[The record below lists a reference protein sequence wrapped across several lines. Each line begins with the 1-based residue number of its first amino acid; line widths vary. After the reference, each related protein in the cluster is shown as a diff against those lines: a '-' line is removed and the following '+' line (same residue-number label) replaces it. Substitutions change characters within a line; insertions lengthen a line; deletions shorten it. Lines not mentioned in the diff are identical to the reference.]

1 MPLPARLLPALLALP
16 AHVFGMTLL
25 ASHYTG
31 KIYKL
36 SFDNNTLTVD
46 SSTEGA
52 GTLPSWLSLD
62 TKGGVKTVYSVD
74 EDFSGSGVLA
84 SFSVGTDGSLTQ
96 TGQQPSEGGSVCG
109 TPYADSKFFASVEYN
124 PSTLTTYTLPFEED
138 GEILQQFKFT
148 MAAPGPN
155 SRQDAPHPHSTYVD
169 PTGNFLL
176 VPDLGAD
183 LVRIFSI
190 NATTGEL
197 TTCPPGEAGPGDGPR
212 HATFWAPSSNLTTG
226 LMVYTVNELG
236 NSVTSWSTSYP
247 EDGCLTLNRLQ
258 TLKTYAGDSIT
269 EGTKAAEV
277 HVAGNFLYAANRA
290 DETFGSEQ
298 DSMATYSIDP
308 ATGNITWVEATDS
321 YTWFP
326 RTFQINKAQTLLAIG
341 GQTSS
346 NVAIVRRDPETGLLG
361 DLVASVQVATPGHA
375 QQEDGLSDVIW
386 VE

>member
-1 MPLPARLLPALLALP
+1 MPRPKHILQVLLALP
-16 AHVFGMTLL
+16 AHVLGVSLL

-31 KIYKL
+31 KIYTL
-36 SFDNNTLTVD
+36 SFENDTLTVD
-46 SSTEGA
+46 SSTSDA

-62 TKGGVKTVYSVD
+62 TVGGVKTVYSVD

-84 SFSVGTDGSLTQ
+84 SFSVNANGSLTL
-96 TGQQPSEGGSVCG
+96 TGQQPSLGSSVCG
-109 TPYADSKFFASVEYN
+109 TTYGNSKFFATVEYN
-124 PSTLTTYTLPFEED
+124 FSTLTLYALPFEED
-138 GEILQQFKFT
+138 GKMIQQFKFT

-155 SRQDAPHPHSTYVD
+155 PRQDAPHPHSTYVD

-190 NATTGEL
+190 NGTTGEL
-197 TTCPPGEAGPGDGPR
+197 TTCPPGEAAPGDGPR
-212 HATFWAPSSNLTTG
+212 HATFWAPTSNSTAG
-226 LMVYTVNELG
+226 LMLYTVNELG

-247 EDGCLTLNRLQ
+247 QHGCLTLTRGQ
-258 TLKTYAGDSIT
+258 TLQTYAGST
-269 EGTKAAEV
+269 VAEGTKAAEV

-308 ATGNITWVEATDS
+308 ATGNITWVEATDAYS
-321 YTWFP
+321 WFP
-326 RTFQINKAQTLLAIG
+326 RTFQINKAQDLVAVG

-346 NVAIVRRDPETGLLG
+346 NVAVIRRDTTTGLLG
-361 DLVASVQVATPGHA
+361 DLVDSVQVATPGHA
-375 QQEDGLSDVIW
+375 QQEDGLSAVIW